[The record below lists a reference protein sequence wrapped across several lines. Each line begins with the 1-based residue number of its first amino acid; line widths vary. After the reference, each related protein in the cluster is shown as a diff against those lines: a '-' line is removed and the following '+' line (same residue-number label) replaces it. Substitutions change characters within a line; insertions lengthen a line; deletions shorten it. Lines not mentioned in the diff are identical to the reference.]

1 MSNKAKE
8 YIIYTMLGLICVIL
22 NIILLI
28 QHYSLFDLSMIAL
41 SMLITI
47 YGVNGIM
54 KIATPNWRWW
64 ASLLFLSVALVII
77 LFTVLG
83 TVVIMPWKDRG
94 IVFGIIFM
102 AALSAL
108 HIFEEIEYLRKELE
122 LSNYP
127 Y

>member
-22 NIILLI
+22 NIILLV
-28 QHYSLFDLSMIAL
+28 QHYSIFDLSMIVI
-41 SMLITI
+41 SILITT

-54 KIATPNWRWW
+54 KIASPNWRWW